1 MDDSYLRNLMVEQQ
15 LIPRGIANR
24 RVLAAMRSVLRH
36 RFMPESV
43 RHQAYVDAAIPIG
56 EGQTIS
62 QPYMVAIMT
71 ELLDLKGTE
80 KVLEIGTG
88 SGYQA
93 AVLGELAADVHTV
106 ERLPHL
112 AERAAAVLKELRY
125 DNVHV
130 HVGDGTLGLPEHAPF
145 DCVIITAAAPDIPA
159 PLIEQ
164 LREGGIIIVPVG
176 DRYSQILMKGRKT
189 GGRLTEESHTPC
201 AFVPL
206 IGEHGWKG

>member
-1 MDDSYLRNLMVEQQ
+1 MDDSHLRNLMVEQQ

-24 RVLAAMRSVLRH
+24 RVLAAMRSVPRH

-93 AVLGELAADVHTV
+93 AILGELAADVHTV
-106 ERLPHL
+106 ERLSHL
-112 AERAAAVLKELRY
+112 AERASAVLKELRY

-130 HVGDGTLGLPEHAPF
+130 HVSDGTLGLPEQAPF

-164 LREGGIIIVPVG
+164 LKEGGIIIVPVG
-176 DRYSQILMKGRKT
+176 DRYSQILMKGRKA
-189 GGRLTEESHTPC
+189 GGRLIEESHTPC